1 VRGRDPQVAR
11 APRRRGRPLA
21 ADADR
26 YELYQRSVQSPEFDI
41 ALMTRIY
48 RTHNGRPPLRLREDF
63 CGAAALACA
72 WAASRPDRSAFG
84 IDLDP
89 EPLAWGA
96 LHNLRAL
103 PAAAQR
109 RVQLVQGDVRTV
121 RTPRADL
128 VAAHNFSFFIF
139 RERDQLREYFRAA
152 RRQLAEGGLLMLDV
166 LGGSDTQTEDR
177 EEVRRIGG
185 GVRYVWEQKRHDP
198 INNRAVFAIHFSF
211 KDGSLLR
218 DAFTYDWR
226 MWSIPEL
233 RELLAEA
240 GFAFSEVYWEDAD
253 GDTGEG
259 SGVFRRRN
267 QAPAEGC
274 WMAVIAAGTLP
285 PGRGAARRTGTKTAK
300 SGKAAGRSPR
310 VRSDLFDHLFGGNSR

>member
-1 VRGRDPQVAR
+1 MRRPAREPIPAAGPLSFPAREEAVRGRHPQVTR
-11 APRRRGRPLA
+11 APQRRGRSLA
-21 ADADR
+21 ATADR
-26 YELYQRSVQSPEFDI
+26 YALYQKSVQSPEFDI
-41 ALMTRIY
+41 ALMSRIY
-48 RTHNGRPPLRLREDF
+48 RAHNGRPPLLLREDF

-72 WAASRPDRSAFG
+72 WAGSRPDRKAYG

-96 LHNLRAL
+96 LHNWQAL
-103 PAAAQR
+103 PERAQR

-139 RERDQLREYFRAA
+139 RERKQLLDYFRSA
-152 RRQLAEGGLLMLDV
+152 RRQLAAGGLLMLDV
-166 LGGSDTQTEDR
+166 LGGSDTQIEDR

-185 GVRYVWEQKRHDP
+185 GVRYIWEQKRYDP
-198 INNRAVFAIHFSF
+198 IGNRALFAIHFAF
-211 KDGSLLR
+211 KDGSLLK

-226 MWSIPEL
+226 MWTIPEL

-240 GFAFSEVYWEDAD
+240 GFAFSEVYWEDAE

-259 SGVFRRRN
+259 SGVFRPRKR
-267 QAPAEGC
+267 APAETC
-274 WMAVIAAGTLP
+274 WMALIAAG
-285 PGRGAARRTGTKTAK
+285 
-300 SGKAAGRSPR
+300 
-310 VRSDLFDHLFGGNSR
+310 

>member
-21 ADADR
+21 AAADR

-41 ALMTRIY
+41 ALMSRIY
-48 RTHNGRPPLRLREDF
+48 RAHNGRPPLLLREDF

-96 LHNLRAL
+96 LHNWQAL
-103 PAAAQR
+103 PEHAR
-109 RVQLVQGDVRTV
+109 SRVPLVHGDVRTV

-128 VAAHNFSFFIF
+128 IAAHNFSFFIF
-139 RERDQLREYFRAA
+139 RERQELLGYFRRA
-152 RRQLAEGGLLMLDV
+152 RRQLADDGMLMLDV
-166 LGGSDTQTEDR
+166 LGGSDTQVEDR

-185 GVRYVWEQKRHDP
+185 GVRYVWEQKRYDP
-198 INNRAVFAIHFSF
+198 IGNRALFAIHFAF
-211 KDGSLLR
+211 KDGSLLK

-226 MWSIPEL
+226 MWTIPEL
-233 RELLAEA
+233 RDLLAEA
-240 GFAFSEVYWEDAD
+240 GFAFSEVYWEDAEA
-253 GDTGEG
+253 DTGEG
-259 SGVFRRRN
+259 SGIFRRRER
-267 QAPAEGC
+267 AGSEDC
-274 WMAVIAAGTLP
+274 WMALIAAGT
-285 PGRGAARRTGTKTAK
+285 RA
-300 SGKAAGRSPR
+300 PR
-310 VRSDLFDHLFGGNSR
+310 

>member
-1 VRGRDPQVAR
+1 MRGRQPQVTR
-11 APRRRGRPLA
+11 APRRHTRPLA

-26 YELYQRSVQSPEFDI
+26 YALYQRAVQSPEFDI
-41 ALMTRIY
+41 ALMTRVY
-48 RTHNGRPPLRLREDF
+48 RAHNGRPPLLLREDF

-72 WAASRPDRSAFG
+72 WVASGRERRAFG

-96 LHNLRAL
+96 LHNWQAL
-103 PAAAQR
+103 PEQARR

-128 VAAHNFSFFIF
+128 IAAHNFSFFIF
-139 RERDQLREYFRAA
+139 RQREQLLGYFRSA

-166 LGGSDTQTEDR
+166 LGGSDTQTEER

-185 GVRYVWEQKRHDP
+185 GVRYVWEQKRYDP
-198 INNRAVFAIHFSF
+198 IQNRALFAIHFAF
-211 KDGSLLR
+211 KDGSLLK
-218 DAFTYDWR
+218 DAFAYDWR
-226 MWSIPEL
+226 MWTIPEL

-240 GFAFSEVYWEDAD
+240 GFAFSEVYWEDAE

-259 SGVFRRRN
+259 SGVFRRRR
-267 QAPAEGC
+267 QAPAEAC
-274 WMAVIAAGTLP
+274 WMALIAAGTQAP
-285 PGRGAARRTGTKTAK
+285 RAR
-300 SGKAAGRSPR
+300 
-310 VRSDLFDHLFGGNSR
+310 